1 MSVRCDN
8 AFQISVSN
16 IPLLKKKK
24 KKKKKKKDR
33 ILNGFGSLPG
43 EKLKNFIIIK
53 LLIA

>member
-16 IPLLKKKK
+16 IPLL
-24 KKKKKKKDR
+24 KKKKDR

>member
-16 IPLLKKKK
+16 IPLLK